1 MTTVLEEKL
10 IAVATANG
18 ADIDSEFGKANSF
31 DIYRIVAGEA
41 PKAEFFERREVSD
54 RDERGTRISERQC
67 SPASGCSKGGC
78 GGGRGCAG
86 QPSPH
91 LQARLDAVSDCLC
104 VLCAHAGPGAKK
116 ALAAQ
121 AVTVFDIALPVER
134 ALPKVVAWYTRS
146 PKARCAK

>member
-1 MTTVLEEKL
+1 MSVEKCL
-10 IAVATANG
+10 ALT
-18 ADIDSEFGKANSF
+18 SKANPS
-31 DIYRIVAGEA
+31 RGSARQHVAVGMA
-41 PKAEFFERREVSD
+41 AAA
-54 RDERGTRISERQC
+54 RDMAALG
-67 SPASGCSKGGC
+67 PA
-78 GGGRGCAG
+78 
-86 QPSPH
+86 SPH

-146 PKARCAK
+146 PKTQRAK